1 MENTVRKIVI
11 HAQEIKKDKQTFIAC
26 SSEINKKWYK
36 IKFTKDVTDAPRK
49 KGLYDLTIDFDEC
62 SLEKGKQYTNEKGK
76 KGIANDTIWVRHIV
90 ALRQYS
96 DDELK
101 ALNRVSMG
109 SVFGE

>member
-1 MENTVRKIVI
+1 MENTVRKITI

-26 SSEINKKWYK
+26 SSEINGKWYK

-62 SLEKGKQYTNEKGK
+62 SFEKGKTYINKNGDK
-76 KGIANDTIWVRHIV
+76 AFANDTIWVKHIV